1 MDRDLRSESLAE
13 HAFEHL
19 MAEVASLRRS
29 VKALPNAKDN
39 QPTTLPDLGINR
51 SEAGDFQH
59 LSAGDR
65 QTPLPPIWM
74 TPSQHIQFFAVA
86 SETLL
91 DREAREFAN
100 PAAAAV
106 QERSE
111 LADMTELDARPI
123 YRYDLKSREYTVLH
137 SFAALDANGA
147 NEDGA
152 NPGGAAPGRV
162 ESSCPNAASGIFT
175 LTAPARVSQRRSR

>member
-1 MDRDLRSESLAE
+1 MPRTISPQLSLTLGLIAQKLE
-13 HAFEHL
+13 TFST
-19 MAEVASLRRS
+19 SLQAID
-29 VKALPNAKDN
+29 KHP
-39 QPTTLPDLGINR
+39 
-51 SEAGDFQH
+51 
-59 LSAGDR
+59 
-65 QTPLPPIWM
+65 PPIWM

-152 NPGGAAPGRV
+152 NPGVALTRGPVFYGM
-162 ESSCPNAASGIFT
+162 ASFGGTYGNDTVFRIDCRRQFHR
-175 LTAPARVSQRRSR
+175 LARVQRPGLDPSQ